1 MKVKKRNG
9 DLQEFDISKI
19 ENAIIKANKEVDE
32 YHKIWEG
39 DIPKMVDDIY
49 YEITSG
55 IYSSFLPDYIFDI
68 EEIQDAVEL
77 CLQREGYYELA
88 KRYIKYRYQRQLVR
102 EIKRRDEGIMEL
114 LDGENEELNVENSNK
129 DVRLISTTRDY
140 MAGEVSK
147 DIVKMMYDDDIIKA
161 HEQGIIH
168 LHDTDYISCRMNN
181 CFSGDTKFITSQ
193 GTKTFEEIGH
203 GNECIVPN
211 QDGVWSDATVINF
224 GKQDIYEL
232 TFKRQNGMRKTVR
245 CTNNHRW
252 ILEDGSSTT
261 ELSIGDKLIET
272 PIIESFSVD
281 NMTDEEKY
289 YWCVGFAIG
298 DGSDIYVSDTNYGC
312 RVRLCDKK
320 NKYSNLFESAGYN
333 YYYAKD
339 KDDKI
344 FYMPKFSKQDFLD
357 EASWINLSKENIIA
371 LVNGL
376 VSADG
381 RFSGEKYARSIQI
394 SDERVYELLINCL
407 EVAGYYVSRV
417 TDIVGETNYGKRKFC
432 KEIGF
437 NRKQYRVKWQL
448 IEKKYIGEEDVWCC
462 VVENKHSFILSGG
475 MVTGNCGLVNLED
488 MLQNGTAINGTL
500 VEKPHSFRTACTIT
514 TQIVAQVA
522 SSQYGG
528 QTITLSHLAP
538 FVDVSRQ
545 KIKSQVSM
553 EFVSLGFDLES
564 EEITEEAINEIVED
578 RLKQEIKDG
587 IQTLQYQLITLNST
601 NGQSPFVTVFMYID
615 EVPEGQTRDD
625 LVMIIE
631 EMLKQRIQG
640 IKNEQGAY
648 VTVAFPKLIYCLDED
663 NCKEGTKYWWLTKL
677 SAECSSKRLVPDYI
691 SAKKMRE
698 LKGDVYPCM
707 GCRSFLTP
715 DEKNHKYYGRFNQ
728 GVVTISLPD
737 VALSSGGDFDK
748 FWELMEERLQLC
760 YRALMIRHN
769 RLMGTKADVAPV
781 LWMNGA
787 YARLKS
793 GETIDYLLFDNYSTI
808 SLGYAGL
815 YECVKYMTGHSHTEQ
830 EGHDFAI
837 EVMKS
842 LNDHCA
848 KWREDTNISF
858 SLYGSPIEST
868 TYKFAKC
875 LQKRFG
881 SIDGITD
888 KKYVTNSYHVTPSEP
903 IDAFTK
909 FDIESEF
916 QELSPGGAIS
926 YVETPNMEKNVD
938 AVLEIIKHIYENIM
952 YAEINTTT
960 SYCHVCGCTDIK
972 MGDDLKYHCPQCGND
987 DFNKMNIAVRVCG
1000 YISTNPFNEGRAQD
1014 IHDRVYHLGM
1024 E

>member
-9 DLQEFDISKI
+9 ELQEFDISKI

-39 DIPKMVDDIY
+39 DIPKMLDDIY

-55 IYSSFLPDYIFDI
+55 IYSSFLPDYVVDI

-102 EIKRRDEGIMEL
+102 EIKKRDEGIMDL

-181 CFSGDTKFITSQ
+181 C
-193 GTKTFEEIGH
+193 
-203 GNECIVPN
+203 
-211 QDGVWSDATVINF
+211 
-224 GKQDIYEL
+224 
-232 TFKRQNGMRKTVR
+232 
-245 CTNNHRW
+245 
-252 ILEDGSSTT
+252 
-261 ELSIGDKLIET
+261 
-272 PIIESFSVD
+272 
-281 NMTDEEKY
+281 
-289 YWCVGFAIG
+289 
-298 DGSDIYVSDTNYGC
+298 
-312 RVRLCDKK
+312 
-320 NKYSNLFESAGYN
+320 
-333 YYYAKD
+333 
-339 KDDKI
+339 
-344 FYMPKFSKQDFLD
+344 
-357 EASWINLSKENIIA
+357 
-371 LVNGL
+371 
-376 VSADG
+376 
-381 RFSGEKYARSIQI
+381 
-394 SDERVYELLINCL
+394 
-407 EVAGYYVSRV
+407 
-417 TDIVGETNYGKRKFC
+417 
-432 KEIGF
+432 
-437 NRKQYRVKWQL
+437 
-448 IEKKYIGEEDVWCC
+448 
-462 VVENKHSFILSGG
+462 
-475 MVTGNCGLVNLED
+475 GLVNLED

-538 FVDVSRQ
+538 FVDISRQ

-553 EFVSLGFDLES
+553 EFASLGFDLES

-677 SAECSSKRLVPDYI
+677 AAECSSKRLVPDYI

-793 GETIDYLLFDNYSTI
+793 GETIDHLLFDNYSTI

-837 EVMKS
+837 EIMKS

-881 SIDGITD
+881 VIDGITD